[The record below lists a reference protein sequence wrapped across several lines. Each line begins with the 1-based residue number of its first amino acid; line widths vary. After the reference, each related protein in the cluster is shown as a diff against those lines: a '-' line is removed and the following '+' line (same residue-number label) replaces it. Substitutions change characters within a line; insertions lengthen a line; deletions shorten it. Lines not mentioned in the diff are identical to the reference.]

1 MEKKEKKEE
10 AKNILKKVRFLP
22 VYWKVVATIILIF
35 GGGGGS
41 ALLFTSASDF
51 WMIVGVVC
59 AALVAWLVLNMWL
72 PVKETKKTKKRK

>member
-1 MEKKEKKEE
+1 
-10 AKNILKKVRFLP
+10 
-22 VYWKVVATIILIF
+22 LIF

>member
-10 AKNILKKVRFLP
+10 AKNLLKEVRFLP
-22 VYWKVVATIILIF
+22 TYWKVVLSIVVIF

-41 ALLFTSASDF
+41 ALLFTSDSDF
-51 WMIVGVVC
+51 WMIIGVIC
-59 AALVAWLVLNMWL
+59 MALVAWLVLNMWL